1 VKPLGLALLS
11 ALLLILVFP
20 RFDFAWLAPLCLV
33 PMFVAI
39 ALEPNARKRLLI
51 GAAAG
56 FVYWFGVCYWISG
69 VLAQFGGMPPILVAL
84 AFFLFCLLR
93 GLPIMA
99 FCWLGGY
106 VVHRPWAVI
115 ALAALWTGLE
125 RVYGPFNF
133 AWLLLGNAGIDMG
146 VPMRLAPFTGVYGLS
161 FIFAMMNAA
170 VALLI
175 LRRPR
180 RELAPLLALPLLYL
194 LPPMPE
200 IDQGNQNAVV
210 VQPNIDERQEWTKQS
225 TEDTI
230 RRLVTQS
237 MDIALGSTPPPRII
251 LWPEVPAPFYE
262 TDQLFRSQAAQL
274 AQVTKTPLLTGV
286 VSFTPQQAPLNS
298 ALLVSPD
305 GSFGPRY
312 DKMHLVPFGEQTPP
326 MFSWIGKI
334 SSEAG
339 SFEPGKKIV
348 TFEIAG
354 GKVGSFICYESVFPH
369 FVREF
374 ARDGATVLVNLS
386 NDGYFSRTAAREQ
399 HLLLVRMR
407 AAENRRWI
415 IRATNDGIT
424 ATIDPV
430 GRAYRRLTPFRQAA
444 GRVRFAFTD
453 QVTPYTKYGDWFVW
467 LCLAAGLT
475 AAFTPIL
482 LRRL

>member
-1 VKPLGLALLS
+1 
-11 ALLLILVFP
+11 
-20 RFDFAWLAPLCLV
+20 
-33 PMFVAI
+33 
-39 ALEPNARKRLLI
+39 
-51 GAAAG
+51 
-56 FVYWFGVCYWISG
+56 
-69 VLAQFGGMPPILVAL
+69 
-84 AFFLFCLLR
+84 
-93 GLPIMA
+93 
-99 FCWLGGY
+99 
-106 VVHRPWAVI
+106 
-115 ALAALWTGLE
+115 
-125 RVYGPFNF
+125 
-133 AWLLLGNAGIDMG
+133 
-146 VPMRLAPFTGVYGLS
+146 
-161 FIFAMMNAA
+161 
-170 VALLI
+170 
-175 LRRPR
+175 
-180 RELAPLLALPLLYL
+180 
-194 LPPMPE
+194 MPE
-200 IDQGNQNAVV
+200 VDQGNQNAVV

-230 RRLVTQS
+230 RKLVTQS

-262 TDQLFRSQAAQL
+262 TDQLLRSQAAQL

-286 VSFTPQQAPLNS
+286 VSFTPQQSPLNS

-326 MFSWIGKI
+326 MFGWIGKI

-354 GKVGSFICYESVFPH
+354 GKVGAFICYESVFPH

-374 ARDGATVLVNLS
+374 PRDGATVLVNLS
-386 NDGYFSRTAAREQ
+386 NDGYFNRTAAREQ

-430 GRAYRRLTPFRQAA
+430 GRAYRRLTPFRQAT
-444 GRVRFAFTD
+444 GRVRFAFIGE
-453 QVTPYTKYGDWFVW
+453 VTPYTKYGDWFVW
-467 LCLAAGLT
+467 LCLAGGLT
-475 AAFTPIL
+475 AAFTPML